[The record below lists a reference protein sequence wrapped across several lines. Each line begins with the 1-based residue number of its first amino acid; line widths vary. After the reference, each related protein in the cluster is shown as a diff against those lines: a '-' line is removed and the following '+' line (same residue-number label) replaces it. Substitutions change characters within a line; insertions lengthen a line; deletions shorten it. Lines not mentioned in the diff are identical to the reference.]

1 LVLFYMSPKRAASA
15 VLDHGRPLFA
25 AIAALLV
32 TLAISFGADR
42 VRSYEVSGLLQR
54 EHAAFLASPRTMAD
68 YAAFQEAQ
76 FAASRTVRARYS
88 LTGVSA
94 LAAMAAVFVPFCL
107 LVLAAWDGLG
117 RGSAVLSR
125 DYIPALTGLLFAW
138 TAAHLPM
145 ALVWW
150 VIRPPDP
157 GLAVPLQIAGL
168 AVFVILAAP
177 VLETVTGA
185 GLSHTAITAIPA
197 ITLMSGAALLFAGA
211 SQFLYLLASPWLL
224 FIGYQLLGRG
234 LPDIGGAFSAR
245 QAFKRQLELS
255 TVNPHDADAHYQLG
269 LLYSQRRLTA
279 EAEASF
285 RRALAIDAADP
296 DVLFQLGS
304 LLRRQPGGTAE
315 AIGLLERAAELSPR
329 LSNHEVWR
337 ELGAAVLDEG
347 RTDESLRYLAHYT
360 AAREYDPEGLVHYGR
375 ALRAAGRTPEAQ
387 DAFRRAISSA
397 ETAPRFRRSEVA
409 RWERAA
415 RAEMKQLG

>member
-1 LVLFYMSPKRAASA
+1 MSPKRAASA

-25 AIAALLV
+25 CIAALLV
-32 TLAISFGADR
+32 TLAIASGAER

-76 FAASRTVRARYS
+76 LMASRAVRTRYA

-107 LVLAAWDGLG
+107 LLLAAWDGLG
-117 RGSAVLSR
+117 RGSAVLAR

-138 TAAHLPM
+138 TAALLPI

-150 VIRPPDP
+150 AIRPPDP
-157 GLAVPLQIAGL
+157 GLAIPLQAAGL
-168 AVFVILAAP
+168 IFFLLLAAP

-185 GLSHTAITAIPA
+185 SLAHAAITAVPA
-197 ITLMSGAALLFAGA
+197 LALMGGAALLFAGA

-234 LPDIGGAFSAR
+234 LPNIGGAFTAR
-245 QAFKRQLELS
+245 QAFKRQLELA
-255 TVNPHDADAHYQLG
+255 TLNPHDADAHYQLG
-269 LLYSQRRLTA
+269 LLYAQRRLTA

-285 RRALAIDAADP
+285 RRALAIDAEDP
-296 DVLFQLGS
+296 DLLLQLGS
-304 LLRRQPGGTAE
+304 LLRRQPGGGPE
-315 AIGLLERAAELSPR
+315 ACQLLTRAAEINPR

-337 ELGAAVLDEG
+337 ELGAAVLGEG
-347 RTDESLRYLAHYT
+347 RTDEALRYLAHYT
-360 AAREYDPEGLVHYGR
+360 EAREFDPEGLVYYGR
-375 ALRAAGRTPEAQ
+375 ALRAAGRSGEARE
-387 DAFRRAISSA
+387 AFRRAIASA
-397 ETAPRFRRSEVA
+397 ETAPRFRRAEVA
-409 RWERAA
+409 RWEREA
-415 RAEMKQLG
+415 RGELRQLA